1 MEEVHSEEMAAHVSM
16 EALGR
21 GEGFLKRELALAMRV
36 RTRGKGVR
44 EREGEGNGEMGV
56 PRALKG
62 LLYPPFLSL
71 TFCSWRRG
79 RSAAAGS
86 AWTMY

>member
-36 RTRGKGVR
+36 RTRGRACGR
-44 EREGEGNGEMGV
+44 ERGTEMGKWV
-56 PRALKG
+56 CLV
-62 LLYPPFLSL
+62 L
-71 TFCSWRRG
+71 
-79 RSAAAGS
+79 
-86 AWTMY
+86 